1 MFIRRLPKFEYH
13 APLTI
18 EEALDQISQYGEK
31 GKVFAGGTDLLVSM
45 KKREVV
51 PEHLINLKDVGELE
65 GIKYDKAEG
74 ITIGALTTIGDIER
88 SNIVREKF
96 CTLWDAVKVMAA
108 PQVRNLGTIGGNL
121 CSAVP
126 SADTAPP
133 LIALGASLKLTG
145 IDQERKVPVEDFFK
159 GPGESVLKPDEIL
172 TEIFIP
178 NLPEKSGGAYIKLM
192 RRNAMDL
199 ALVGVAAYMRLDEKG
214 KACKAARI
222 ALGAVAPTPIRAPGA
237 ERALINKNIDEDLTK
252 EAGKIASQEA
262 SPINDIRASKEY
274 RREMVGVLTKRAVM
288 TACKRINETAE

>member
-18 EEALDQISQYGEK
+18 AEALDQISQYGEK

-237 ERALINKNIDEDLTK
+237 ERALINKNIDEDLAK